1 MDKTLLRI
9 ETGTSWVRFQYKLG
23 RIPLSMVAKALY
35 WSTLHKLAVLD
46 MDVIFGRLVAS
57 LQGQRESDMI
67 DEARH
72 WYATELAN
80 QVVPAAL
87 VAIDHHR
94 RKGHPIV
101 LATGSTQY
109 AAQPVARGVGI
120 DHVLSSVLEV
130 ADGSFTGRYTA
141 LGFGHHKVAQ
151 AEQWA
156 ARHGIDLESSYFYT
170 DSYTDL
176 PMMERVGTPVAINPD
191 TRLARHAKWRGW
203 RVRTWA

>member
-1 MDKTLLRI
+1 MDKTLLRV
-9 ETGTSWVRFQYKLG
+9 ESGTSWVRYQYKLG
-23 RIPLSMVAKALY
+23 KIPLSTVAKALY

-57 LQGQRESDMI
+57 LKGQRVADMI
-67 DEARH
+67 EESMH
-72 WYATELAN
+72 WYHTELAP

-87 VAIDHHR
+87 VAIEHHR
-94 RKGHPIV
+94 RAGHPIV

-109 AAQPVARGVGI
+109 AAAPVAKGVGI

-130 ADGSFTGRYTA
+130 DEGLFTGRYTA
-141 LGFGHHKVAQ
+141 LGFGHHKVAL

-156 ARHGIDLESSYFYT
+156 LRHGIDLESSYFYS

-176 PMMERVGTPVAINPD
+176 PMMERVGTAVAINPD
-191 TRLARHAKWRGW
+191 TRLLRHAKWRGW

>member
-1 MDKTLLRI
+1 MDRTLLRI
-9 ETGTSWVRFQYKLG
+9 ETGTSWVKFQYKLG
-23 RIPLSMVAKALY
+23 KIPLSLVAKALY

-46 MDVIFGRLVAS
+46 IEVIFGRLVES
-57 LQGQRESDMI
+57 LRGQSEAEMA
-67 DEARH
+67 DEADH
-72 WYATELAN
+72 WYRTELAH

-87 VAIDHHR
+87 VAVEQHR
-94 RKGHPIV
+94 RAGHPIV

-109 AAQPVARGVGI
+109 AAGPVARGVGI

-130 ADGSFTGRYTA
+130 ANGEFTGRYTA
-141 LGFGHHKVAQ
+141 LGFGHHKVVL

-156 ARHGIDLESSYFYT
+156 QRHGIDLESSYFYS

-176 PMMERVGTPVAINPD
+176 PMMERVGTAVAINPD
-191 TRLARHAKWRGW
+191 ARLRRHAKWRGW